1 MKEALRHR
9 AIRKVCTLLWTRRRE
24 SFHLP
29 DAYVIYLSLDHWIHV
44 TKVQCGGVMESTSEQ
59 NANSKIFLT
68 HVTLFCTEPCFERC
82 VNVFPNIIA
91 ARVNVCLGK
100 RRRFRGKLCGPLKI
114 HYRIRHLSKKEHN
127 VKLADV
133 PLGIK
138 ASKRSMY
145 KS

>member
-1 MKEALRHR
+1 MGPQK
-9 AIRKVCTLLWTRRRE
+9 RE
-24 SFHLP
+24 FSPSRCVRDLP
-29 DAYVIYLSLDHWIHV
+29 ILGPLDSRN
-44 TKVQCGGVMESTSEQ
+44 QGSMRGRYGSTSEQ
-59 NANSKIFLT
+59 NANSKIFLA

-82 VNVFPNIIA
+82 VNVFLNIIA

-127 VKLADV
+127 VKLANV